1 MFPVIRD
8 PKGKAILL
16 GCSNAIHLPRRRR
29 SDRLVRLTVAGFI
42 GLGAILLVF
51 SLR

>member
-1 MFPVIRD
+1 MLPIIHK
-8 PKGKAILL
+8 PEGEAILL
-16 GCSNAIHLPRRRR
+16 GCSNAIHLTRRRT
-29 SDRLVRLTVAGFI
+29 DRIVRLTVAGFI